1 MRLFLTLFICFQL
14 FMVPI
19 AYSYDT
25 SSVSCN
31 TSLVSKDFDT
41 QEKAIT
47 NVCLKALSKQG
58 LPANVKTSFSAD
70 EILPMIGGC
79 LMGAGTAVV
88 DEIKSIAFLVELFV
102 KEIPSYAW
110 EKIKGLF
117 SDEDNAVGAVDQL
130 SNSNMS
136 LIDKAKTLAKQY
148 YSQLKNFLSE
158 MWSMVKEEYQGFFCY
173 PKPLQAKILCRLV
186 SDVFLLVFS
195 PSKFLK
201 GAKWAG
207 ETAKAARKLARGIM
221 ESSAPGVKFSQRME
235 EAAVV
240 LKANSKAAETTKII
254 SKLDEGSAI
263 VSKEVGG
270 ETVHYLQTT
279 VNGQKVLREMVL
291 DEHTKFFSIQGQGKK
306 VIDQLITQGAKS
318 KGAIVLLD
326 VNNLG
331 KVNYFSKGLSAGD
344 EYLSTV
350 SDVIRKVAGKNN
362 VKIFRT
368 GGDEISL
375 FTEGMSADDIYKFSR
390 ELSREIVA
398 DKRVQ
403 KIFDDE
409 RKAVAAKIAIAKKAG
424 KTNEVQELSKVLDE
438 VNKFDGSV
446 SIGSRM
452 MKQGDDYASLQTAV
466 NESLSK
472 AKATYKKA
480 KGLPYEKYGTV
491 ADDIKLESVD
501 GRIIPPVFRPN

>member
-1 MRLFLTLFICFQL
+1 MRFYLTLFICFQL
-14 FMVPI
+14 FMVPVV
-19 AYSYDT
+19 YSYDT

-31 TSLVSKDFDT
+31 SNLVTKDFDRQDKEVT
-41 QEKAIT
+41 D
-47 NVCLKALSKQG
+47 VCLKALSKQG
-58 LPANVKTSFSAD
+58 LPSNVKTSFSAD
-70 EILPMIGGC
+70 EILPMVGGC

-88 DEIKSIAFLVELFV
+88 DEIKAIAFLVELFV

-148 YSQLKNFLSE
+148 YAQLKKFLNE
-158 MWSMVKEEYQGFFCY
+158 MWAMVKEDYQGFFCY

-186 SDVFLLVFS
+186 ADVFLLVFS

-207 ETAKAARKLARGIM
+207 ETAKAATKLARVIM
-221 ESSAPGVKFSQRME
+221 ESAAPGMKVSKKLE
-235 EAAVV
+235 EAAVI
-240 LKANSKAAETTKII
+240 LKASNKVDDAGILV

-263 VSKEVGG
+263 ISKEVGG

-279 VNGQKVLREMVL
+279 VKGQKVLREMVL

-306 VIDQLITQGAKS
+306 VIDQLITQGAK
-318 KGAIVLLD
+318 KNGALILLD

-344 EYLSTV
+344 EYLATV
-350 SDVIRKVAGKNN
+350 SDAIRKVAGNKN
-362 VKIFRT
+362 VKVFRT

-375 FTEGMSADDIYKFSR
+375 FAEGMSADEVYKFSK
-390 ELSREIVA
+390 ELSKEIVA

-403 KIFDDE
+403 KIFDEE
-409 RKAVAAKIAIAKKAG
+409 RKAITTKIASAKKTG
-424 KTNEVQELSKVLDE
+424 KTNEVQELNKVLEE

-452 MKQGDDYASLQTAV
+452 IKEGDDYSSLQTKV
-466 NESLSK
+466 NEGLAK